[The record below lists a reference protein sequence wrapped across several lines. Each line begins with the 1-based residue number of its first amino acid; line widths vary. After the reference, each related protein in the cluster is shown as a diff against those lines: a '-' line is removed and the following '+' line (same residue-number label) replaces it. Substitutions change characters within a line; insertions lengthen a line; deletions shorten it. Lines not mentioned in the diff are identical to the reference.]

1 MRRLSLSLVVV
12 ASVAAALSSPQLAAA
27 DTIPYEKIPVRPAKP
42 EASEDKPPPPQ
53 IDKIAAT
60 EKVDGIYPA
69 ILPEA
74 RRKYAED
81 QGYRYV
87 QVFTNAKDASDYAA
101 DGNFNSSLDAPSNPR
116 QCLSTG
122 NGLSNRLNFY
132 LRTKPYPTP
141 PQNPFGRNRRPGSRM
156 MKPRPAPPPPPKGP
170 PKPEPDT
177 LRNIHGEKLIID
189 GDTATIETSE
199 SMIDLNTMGV
209 RQISRTSMKLAK
221 VTSGPGG
228 MGIFASRSDKG
239 LIQFLV
245 THPDLPKSPVEE
257 AKQDFIER
265 FRSTA
270 EDLTA
275 EPPSGQDSDSGC
287 GYVSFNM
294 AAKQGAG
301 QMATVLAT
309 AFLQPAPDPD
319 DAPVE
324 PVEKTDKDAKSD
336 DDEHESEDEERKA
349 KLRTQRTR
357 RFAINFSVSQLENR
371 DTPTLSVSFGWA
383 GKSDS
388 SSF

>member
-1 MRRLSLSLVVV
+1 VVV
-12 ASVAAALSSPQLAAA
+12 ASVAAALSSPQLASA

-42 EASEDKPPPPQ
+42 EASEDKPTPH
-53 IDKIAAT
+53 IDSIPAT

-74 RRKYAED
+74 KRKYAED

-87 QVFTNAKDASDYAA
+87 QVFSNAKDAADYAA
-101 DGNFNSSLDAPSNPR
+101 DGNFNSSPDAPSNPR

-122 NGLSNRLNFY
+122 SGLSSRLNFY
-132 LRTKPYPTP
+132 LRTKPYPTQP
-141 PQNPFGRNRRPGSRM
+141 ENNRFGHGRRPVRV
-156 MKPRPAPPPPPKGP
+156 KPRPAPPPPKGP

-177 LRNIHGEKLIID
+177 LRSIHGEKLTVD
-189 GDTATIETSE
+189 GDTATIETFE
-199 SMIDLNTMGV
+199 AMIDLNTMGV
-209 RQISRTSMKLAK
+209 RQTSKTSMKLAK
-221 VTSGPGG
+221 VTAGPGG

-239 LIQFLV
+239 AIQFLV

-257 AKQDFIER
+257 AKQDFMER

-294 AAKQGAG
+294 AAKPGAG

-309 AFLQPAPDPD
+309 AFLQPAPGPE

-324 PVEKTDKDAKSD
+324 AVEKTDKDAKSD
-336 DDEHESEDEERKA
+336 DDEHESDDEERKS
-349 KLRTQRTR
+349 KLRVQRTR

-371 DTPTLSVSFGWA
+371 DTPTLSVTFGWA
-383 GKSDS
+383 GKSDT